1 MQHWVHSFRH
11 HWVTSNQWQRAN
23 EAANQSS
30 HFRHHK
36 TKPHK
41 QQPYRNPDFA
51 SFKLF
56 FFSLSPCPAVSNKCC
71 KRFSAW
77 QARAPTLV
85 DCLFQFLWC
94 STTQLSQN
102 FSKMTQKHPVLTQQ
116 LALKLSVQLFS
127 CPSVWF
133 HLYLLDIQKRFC
145 KLIFLLSRLM
155 RSTTTDQEDILKG
168 VSSFT
173 VLCSS
178 THKSSSRCVKTPMN
192 HVSGRIQLTA
202 YAFGVTSSF
211 LEICI
216 SHPNATSLYFTLRW
230 TS

>member
-1 MQHWVHSFRH
+1 
-11 HWVTSNQWQRAN
+11 
-23 EAANQSS
+23 
-30 HFRHHK
+30 
-36 TKPHK
+36 
-41 QQPYRNPDFA
+41 
-51 SFKLF
+51 
-56 FFSLSPCPAVSNKCC
+56 
-71 KRFSAW
+71 
-77 QARAPTLV
+77 
-85 DCLFQFLWC
+85 
-94 STTQLSQN
+94 
-102 FSKMTQKHPVLTQQ
+102 MTQKHPVLTQQ
-116 LALKLSVQLFS
+116 LVLKLSVQLFS

-192 HVSGRIQLTA
+192 HVSRRIQLMA

-216 SHPNATSLYFTLRW
+216 SHPNATSLYFTLR
-230 TS
+230 